1 MCRITLSPGD
11 ADCEDTMAKDF
22 SRMEDS
28 NRSTNPSIHE
38 MSSPTRRLLL
48 RGGLGGVAA
57 GLLGGLGGCAS
68 LGQGTASAGRGIG
81 FASVPMRAVDQVVV
95 PAGYTA
101 SVLYR
106 WGDPVGATAGQP
118 VFRPDAGNT
127 AAEQALQAGM
137 HHDGIHYFPLG
148 SGADGSARGLLAM
161 NHEYVDD
168 GLLHADGMKTW
179 SAEKVAK
186 SIAAHGVSVVEVQR
200 QGAAWSV
207 VSPSRYARRITAATP
222 MALAGPAAGH
232 ALMRTAAD
240 PAGRTVLGTL
250 NNCGHGATPWGTYL
264 TCEEN
269 FLTSSPP

>member
-48 RGGLGGVAA
+48 H
-57 GLLGGLGGCAS
+57 GGLGGCAS

-81 FASVPMRAVDQVVV
+81 F
-95 PAGYTA
+95 A

-137 HHDGIHYFPLG
+137 HHDGIHYVPLG
-148 SGADGSARGLLAM
+148 SGADGSAR
-161 NHEYVDD
+161 

-207 VSPSRYARRITAATP
+207 VSPSRYARRITAAAPCWARST
-222 MALAGPAAGH
+222 
-232 ALMRTAAD
+232 TAATA
-240 PAGRTVLGTL
+240 PPP
-250 NNCGHGATPWGTYL
+250 GAPT
-264 TCEEN
+264 
-269 FLTSSPP
+269 